1 MVGTTGYGVRSH
13 TEVSLKGV
21 VVAMLELPAAVVS
34 SGGIAVPARIPVSV
48 AATLT
53 GYKGWPPIL
62 FSWKEVGPRGTLM
75 ISPPTME
82 LGCPVVYSPLAMYVC
97 VRFWMVQRCIVAEAV
112 MATVAVVELLSEVL
126 METVA
131 VMGRDWVSVMG
142 TDTVVVSERVVVTV
156 MVGGGA
162 MVSVIVSVM
171 VLNWVCVVVTGLDL
185 V

>member
-1 MVGTTGYGVRSH
+1 
-13 TEVSLKGV
+13 
-21 VVAMLELPAAVVS
+21 
-34 SGGIAVPARIPVSV
+34 
-48 AATLT
+48 
-53 GYKGWPPIL
+53 
-62 FSWKEVGPRGTLM
+62 M

-97 VRFWMVQRCIVAEAV
+97 DRFWMVQRCIVAEAV

-171 VLNWVCVVVTGLDL
+171 VLNRVCVVVTGLDL